1 MSAMTCIV
9 LKTGGAVV
17 NGQAEV
23 RIVGS
28 GDPVWKLRRARGQK
42 QADQQTD
49 HSQIGIVPKN
59 P

>member
-1 MSAMTCIV
+1 MTCIV